1 MQELIQ
7 HLVNLQAVELER
19 TRLTQEMRALPSE
32 LSQAETALS
41 GAQAKA
47 AEASAA
53 LMREEQLRTRLER
66 EITDHR
72 QKAARFR
79 TQIDSVTTP
88 AQAAAIE
95 HEIQF

>member
-7 HLVNLQAVELER
+7 HLVKLQAVELER

-41 GAQAKA
+41 GAQAQA

-53 LMREEQLRTRLER
+53 LIREEQLRTRLER
-66 EITDHR
+66 EISEHR
-72 QKAARFR
+72 QKATRFR
-79 TQIDSVTTP
+79 TQLD
-88 AQAAAIE
+88 
-95 HEIQF
+95 